1 MLIHQYLYDTTTGQ
15 LIQLVNG
22 TNSNEGRVE
31 VRSQCNTE
39 WSTVC
44 SDYWDITDAQ
54 VACHQLGY
62 STEGIIMHDS
72 NKYGPGTGNI
82 LLDDLGCSGTE
93 KALFECQHNE
103 IANHSCDHTKDL
115 GIFCNKSKE

>member
-1 MLIHQYLYDTTTGQ
+1 M
-15 LIQLVNG
+15 IQLVNG

-62 STEGIIMHDS
+62 SNEGTIMHDS

-82 LLDDLGCSGTE
+82 FMDDLECVGAE
-93 KALFECQHNE
+93 KSLFDCQHND
-103 IANHSCDHTKDL
+103 IDTHNCYHTKDV
-115 GIFCNKSKE
+115 GIFCNESKEL